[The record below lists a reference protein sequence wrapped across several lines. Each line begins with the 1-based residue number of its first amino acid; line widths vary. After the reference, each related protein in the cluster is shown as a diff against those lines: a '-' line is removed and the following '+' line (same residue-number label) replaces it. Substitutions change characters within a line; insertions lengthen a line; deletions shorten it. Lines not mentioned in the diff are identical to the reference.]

1 MKTNPNQPWYKNLLS
16 GFIGGIGWAAGAS
29 IGFAL
34 LIAILSFLFKLLG
47 GIPFL
52 GSFVGQVAQQAQEYL
67 QTTTTIQ

>member
-1 MKTNPNQPWYKNLLS
+1 MKTDPNQPWYKNLLS

-34 LIAILSFLFKLLG
+34 LVALLSLLFKLLD

-52 GSFVGQVAQQAQEYL
+52 GTFVGQIAQQAQEYL
-67 QTTTTIQ
+67 QTATIN